1 MAAGFL
7 VLLVLA
13 WVAVCLPAATRAR
26 DRGPLAST
34 LLFKRGL
41 ELLGPDNH
49 SRFLKEFGSM
59 PSKAPQR
66 RVVVRW
72 TPTVLMVLLCAC
84 VLGTG
89 ITAVLRGG
97 SLWEIHLA
105 TDAALALFVSLLL
118 EEKHRKQER
127 VRKVRSLAVRREAR
141 VEESQELSL
150 VVGGIE

>member
-13 WVAVCLPAATRAR
+13 WLAVCWPAATRAR
-26 DRGPLAST
+26 ERSPLAST
-34 LLFKRGL
+34 LIFKRGL
-41 ELLGPDNH
+41 ELLGPDDH
-49 SRFLKEFGSM
+49 SRFVKEFGVI
-59 PSKAPQR
+59 PSKAPQT

-72 TPTVLMVLLCAC
+72 IPTVLMALLCAG

-89 ITAVLRGG
+89 LAAVLRGG
-97 SLWEIHLA
+97 STWEVHLA

-127 VRKVRSLAVRREAR
+127 VRKVRSLAARRQMRA
-141 VEESQELSL
+141 EEPQELSL
-150 VVGGIE
+150 VVGGFE